1 MNANDASPTVVFSD
15 RPSRAWRIG
24 LGALTV
30 VAGVLLLVWP
40 DAAVLTVAVIVG
52 VHLVVAGVLR
62 AVTAVTQKMSA
73 VIRALYL
80 FLGLLLVVVG
90 ILCLCSPFHGVTIL
104 MFLFGLS
111 WVVNGGV
118 ELFHGATGGGGWTTA
133 AGAVSL
139 AAGVVVLAYPAPS
152 ARAMIWLFGLTLAAT
167 GLVIIVG
174 AVVRPGRPKRHLRTL

>member
-15 RPSRAWRIG
+15 RPSRAWRVG
-24 LGALTV
+24 LGVLTT
-30 VAGVLLLVWP
+30 VAGILLLVWP
-40 DAAVLTVAVIVG
+40 DAAVLTVAVI
-52 VHLVVAGVLR
+52 AGVLR

-90 ILCLCSPFHGVTIL
+90 ILCLCSPFHAVTIL

-139 AAGVVVLAYPAPS
+139 VAGVVVLAYPTPS
-152 ARAMIWLFGLTLAAT
+152 ARVMIWLFGLTLVAT
-167 GLVIIVG
+167 GVMIIIG
-174 AVVRPGRPKRHLRTL
+174 ATVRPGRPKRHLRTL